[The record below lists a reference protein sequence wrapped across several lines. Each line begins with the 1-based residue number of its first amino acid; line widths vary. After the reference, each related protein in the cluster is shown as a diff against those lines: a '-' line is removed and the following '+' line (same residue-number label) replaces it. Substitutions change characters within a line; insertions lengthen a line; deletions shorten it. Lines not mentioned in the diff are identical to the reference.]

1 MGNQKMDENKRFVIE
16 KRIAK
21 TMANLEKNNMQPF
34 YAKTKEDALKIVESL
49 IPTGQV
55 VACGGSVT
63 LAECGIMDLLRSG
76 RYDFLDRAKPG
87 LTPQESKDI
96 LRKAF
101 FADTYLLSAN
111 AITENGELYNVDGN
125 SNRVAALV
133 YGPDSV
139 IVVAGYNKIVP
150 DIDAAIQ
157 RVKKVAAPINAV
169 RLHCETPCAK
179 VGECMNCHSEG
190 RICCNYVVSAQQR
203 HKNRIKVVLVGEELG
218 F

>member
-1 MGNQKMDENKRFVIE
+1 
-16 KRIAK
+16 
-21 TMANLEKNNMQPF
+21 MQ
-34 YAKTKEDALKIVESL
+34 IL
-49 IPTGQV
+49 I
-55 VACGGSVT
+55 CS
-63 LAECGIMDLLRSG
+63 
-76 RYDFLDRAKPG
+76 
-87 LTPQESKDI
+87 
-96 LRKAF
+96 
-101 FADTYLLSAN
+101 SAN

-150 DIDAAIQ
+150 DIDAAVQ

>member
-1 MGNQKMDENKRFVIE
+1 MDENVRFVVEERI
-16 KRIAK
+16 KR
-21 TMANLEKNNMQPF
+21 TMEQLKKNRMEAY
-34 YAKTKEDALKIVESL
+34 YAPTKEEARQIALGLLHEGDVIS
-49 IPTGQV
+49 
-55 VACGGSVT
+55 CGGSMSI
-63 LAECGIMDLLRSG
+63 AECGLLEAVRQSG
-76 RYDFLDRAKPG
+76 QYRFLDRARPG
-87 LTPQESKDI
+87 ITPEEIEKLYRDT
-96 LRKAF
+96 F
-101 FADTYLLSAN
+101 FCDVYLASSN
-111 AITENGELYNVDGN
+111 AVTEQGELFNVDGN
-125 SNRVAALV
+125 SNRVAAML
-133 YGPDSV
+133 YGPKSV

-150 DIDAAIQ
+150 DIDAAVQ